1 MHLALVTDAWRPQVN
16 GVVITL
22 VELVERL
29 EALGHRVSL
38 IEPGQ
43 FRTLPCPGYEGIR
56 LAWRPGRALARR
68 LDALQ
73 PDALHLATEGPLG
86 WAARAHARRRGWAFT
101 TAFHTR
107 FPDIL
112 AQALRIPARWG
123 YALFRRFHAPSSAVL
138 VPTEGMQAILRGHG
152 FRNLRAW
159 THGVDLGLFRPVEG
173 ADAGLPRPVWLYVGR
188 ISWEKNLEAFLGLDL
203 PGSKLVHG
211 VGPCE
216 ADLKAR
222 FPDVHW
228 RGLVPRE
235 ALPAIYSGAD
245 VFVFP
250 GRSETFGL
258 VMLEALACGT
268 PVAAY
273 PEAGPRDV
281 LGPAPPQDCG
291 GVLDED
297 LGRAAR
303 QALGLP
309 REAALARAR
318 CFSWD
323 EAAQRF
329 AAALQPCHDGVT
341 LCHEKVATAS

>member
-1 MHLALVTDAWRPQVN
+1 MHLALVTDAWTPQVN

-22 VELVERL
+22 
-29 EALGHRVSL
+29 EALVQGLQAQGHRVSV

-56 LAWRPGRALARR
+56 LAWRPGQALARR

-112 AQALRIPARWG
+112 ARALGLPARWG
-123 YALFRRFHAPSSAVL
+123 YALFRRFHAASAGVL
-138 VPTEGMQAILRGHG
+138 VPTEGMRRILEAQG
-152 FRNLRAW
+152 FARLRPW
-159 THGVDLGLFRPVEG
+159 THGVDLGGFRPVPG
-173 ADAGLPRPVWLYVGR
+173 ADLGLPRPVWLYVGR
-188 ISWEKNLEAFLGLDL
+188 ISWEKNLEAFLDLDL
-203 PGSKLVHG
+203 PGSKVVHG

-216 ADLKAR
+216 AALKAR
-222 FPDVHW
+222 HPGVHW

-235 ALPAIYSGAD
+235 ALPAIYSAAD

-250 GRSETFGL
+250 GRHETFGL

-281 LGPAPPQDCG
+281 LGDLPPEACG

-303 QALGLP
+303 AALALP
-309 REAALARAR
+309 REAARARA
-318 CFSWD
+318 
-323 EAAQRF
+323 EAFRWEEATRQF
-329 AAALQPCHDGVT
+329 LEALQPCHAGVT
-341 LCHEKVATAS
+341 VCHESVVEAS